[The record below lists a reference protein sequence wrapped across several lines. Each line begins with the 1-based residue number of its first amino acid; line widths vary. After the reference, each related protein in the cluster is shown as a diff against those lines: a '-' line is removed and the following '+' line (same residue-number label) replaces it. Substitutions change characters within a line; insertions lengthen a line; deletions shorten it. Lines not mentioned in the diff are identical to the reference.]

1 MTVRAGLDVGGAHLK
16 VAVVENGRTIAV
28 QQFRCRLWL
37 GLEKLETA
45 LRKAAPL
52 LSRADEFAIT
62 MTGELSDVF
71 PDRITG
77 VQTIVARMANEFG
90 PKAQFWM
97 GPRGFGSADDAR
109 THPRDVG
116 STNFLATAALAAR
129 THPEALLIDFGST
142 TADIIP
148 VCHGAAAVTGLTD
161 AIRQSTGELVYT
173 GFTRTAV
180 MGVVTRAP
188 FKGEWVTFAREHL
201 ATMADIRRIL
211 GTDLT
216 EFDQHATADGNDKTI
231 ASSTVRLARML
242 GRDAAE
248 GTAADWHTVAS
259 YVREEQL
266 RSIHDGA
273 LQVLSRMP
281 LPETAPV
288 IAAGIGAADVSV
300 IASRLGRRVIAFAD
314 LANAAPDIAPWAT
327 ACAPAVSVAL
337 LMN

>member
-16 VAVVENGRTIAV
+16 VAVVENGRTVAV

-71 PDRITG
+71 PNRITG

-109 THPRDVG
+109 SHPRDVG

-129 THPEALLIDFGST
+129 SHPDALVIDFGST
-142 TADIIP
+142 TADIIA
-148 VCHGAAAVTGLTD
+148 VRDGAAAVTGLTD
-161 AIRQSTGELVYT
+161 AVRQTTGELVYT

-216 EFDQHATADGNDKTI
+216 EFDQHATADGKDKSV

-266 RSIHDGA
+266 RSIYDGA
-273 LQVLSRMP
+273 LQVLSRTP
-281 LPETAPV
+281 LPEAAPV

-300 IASRLGRRVIAFAD
+300 IASRLDRRVIAFAH

>member
-97 GPRGFGSADDAR
+97 GPRGFGSSDDAR
-109 THPRDVG
+109 AHPRDVG

-129 THPEALLIDFGST
+129 THPDALLIDFGST

-148 VCHGAAAVTGLTD
+148 VCDGAAAVTGLTD
-161 AIRQSTGELVYT
+161 AIRQTTGELVYT

-216 EFDQHATADGNDKTI
+216 EFDQHATADGKDKSI

-273 LQVLSRMP
+273 LQVLSRTP
-281 LPETAPV
+281 LPEAAPV